1 MRSAADEAEAAALA
15 LGPVWKARTPEERVE
30 FVGLFADI
38 LERNFVAMAGARIN
52 ATGGLHVDY
61 VGESAAGDTATVST
75 TILTRNG
82 TELPVDYSMLRR
94 DGRWVV
100 CDVIILGSGCA
111 GSTAAIYT
119 ARANLSPLVLEGR
132 EPGGQLTLTTEVEN
146 YPGFPSGIQGPELVE
161 LMRKQ
166 AERFGAVYSAET
178 VTAVDLSK
186 RPFAVKTEENAYQA
200 RTLIVA
206 TGASARLLGLE
217 SEKKLMGRGVSTC
230 ATCDG
235 AFFRNR
241 EIAVVGGGD
250 TAVEEAIFLTR
261 FASKVLLV
269 HRRDQ
274 FRASKIL
281 LERSRKNPKIEF
293 ILNTVVADILDPE
306 KNEVSAI
313 RLKSTRD
320 GSETVRKVDGVFVA
334 IGHDPNTKIFEGQ
347 LALDNGYIVLREGA
361 GTSVD
366 GVFAAGDVHDTVYRQ
381 AVTAAG
387 AGCRAA
393 IEVERFLETEGR

>member
-1 MRSAADEAEAAALA
+1 MVHD
-15 LGPVWKARTPEERVE
+15 
-30 FVGLFADI
+30 
-38 LERNFVAMAGARIN
+38 
-52 ATGGLHVDY
+52 
-61 VGESAAGDTATVST
+61 
-75 TILTRNG
+75 
-82 TELPVDYSMLRR
+82 
-94 DGRWVV
+94 VV
-100 CDVIILGSGCA
+100 ILGSGCA

-146 YPGFPSGIQGPELVE
+146 FPGFPEGIQGPDLVD

-166 AERFGAVYSAET
+166 AERFGAAYKPET
-178 VTAVDLSK
+178 VTSVELSR
-186 RPFAVKTEENAYQA
+186 RPFTIRTETAEHLA
-200 RTLIVA
+200 RTLIIA
-206 TGASARLLGLE
+206 TGASARTLGLE
-217 SEKKLMGRGVSTC
+217 SERKLMGRGVSTC

-241 EIAVVGGGD
+241 EVAVVGGGD
-250 TAVEEAIFLTR
+250 TAVEEAVFLTR

-281 LERSRKNPKIEF
+281 IDRARKNPKIEF
-293 ILNTVVADILDPE
+293 VLDTVVTDILDPR
-306 KNEVSAI
+306 KNEVTAVC
-313 RLKSTRD
+313 LKHTKD
-320 GSETVRKVDGVFVA
+320 GSETVRKVEGVFVA

-347 LALDNGYIVLREGA
+347 VDLDNGYIVLRDGA
-361 GTSVD
+361 RTSVE

-387 AGCRAA
+387 SGCRAA
-393 IEVERFLETEGR
+393 IEAERFLEAEGR

>member
-1 MRSAADEAEAAALA
+1 M
-15 LGPVWKARTPEERVE
+15 
-30 FVGLFADI
+30 
-38 LERNFVAMAGARIN
+38 
-52 ATGGLHVDY
+52 
-61 VGESAAGDTATVST
+61 
-75 TILTRNG
+75 
-82 TELPVDYSMLRR
+82 
-94 DGRWVV
+94 V

-178 VTAVDLSK
+178 VTSVDLSK
-186 RPFAVKTEENAYQA
+186 RPFAVRTEENAYQA

-241 EIAVVGGGD
+241 EVAVVGGGD

-261 FASKVLLV
+261 FASRVLLV
-269 HRRDQ
+269 HRRGQ

-281 LERSRKNPKIEF
+281 LDRCRKNPKIEF
-293 ILNTVVADILDPE
+293 LLNAVVTEILDAE
-306 KNEVSAI
+306 KNEVTAI
-313 RLKSTRD
+313 RLNSTVD

-334 IGHDPNTKIFEGQ
+334 IGHDPNTKVFEGQ
-347 LALDNGYIVLREGA
+347 LALDNGYVVLREGA
-361 GTSVD
+361 KTSVD

>member
-1 MRSAADEAEAAALA
+1 M
-15 LGPVWKARTPEERVE
+15 
-30 FVGLFADI
+30 
-38 LERNFVAMAGARIN
+38 
-52 ATGGLHVDY
+52 
-61 VGESAAGDTATVST
+61 
-75 TILTRNG
+75 
-82 TELPVDYSMLRR
+82 
-94 DGRWVV
+94 V

-178 VTAVDLSK
+178 VTSVDLSK
-186 RPFAVKTEENAYQA
+186 RPFAVKTEENMYQA

-241 EIAVVGGGD
+241 EVAVVGGGD

-281 LERSRKNPKIEF
+281 LDRSRKNPKIEF
-293 ILNTVVADILDPE
+293 ILNTVVADILDPG

-334 IGHDPNTKIFEGQ
+334 IGHDPNTKVFEGQ

-361 GTSVD
+361 STSVD

-393 IEVERFLETEGR
+393 IEAERFLETEGR

>member
-1 MRSAADEAEAAALA
+1 M
-15 LGPVWKARTPEERVE
+15 
-30 FVGLFADI
+30 
-38 LERNFVAMAGARIN
+38 
-52 ATGGLHVDY
+52 
-61 VGESAAGDTATVST
+61 
-75 TILTRNG
+75 
-82 TELPVDYSMLRR
+82 
-94 DGRWVV
+94 V

-119 ARANLSPLVLEGR
+119 ARAALSPLVLEGR

-186 RPFAVKTEENAYQA
+186 RPFLVKTEENAYRA

-241 EIAVVGGGD
+241 EVAVVGGGD

-281 LERSRKNPKIEF
+281 LDRSRKNPKIEF
-293 ILNTVVADILDPE
+293 ILNTVVTEILDTE
-306 KNEVSAI
+306 KNEVSGI
-313 RLKSTRD
+313 RLKSTKD

-334 IGHDPNTKIFEGQ
+334 IGHDPNTKVFEGQ
-347 LALDNGYIVLREGA
+347 LALDNGYIVLREGSR
-361 GTSVD
+361 TSVD
-366 GVFAAGDVHDTVYRQ
+366 GVFAAGDVHDNVYRQ

>member
-1 MRSAADEAEAAALA
+1 L
-15 LGPVWKARTPEERVE
+15 
-30 FVGLFADI
+30 
-38 LERNFVAMAGARIN
+38 
-52 ATGGLHVDY
+52 
-61 VGESAAGDTATVST
+61 
-75 TILTRNG
+75 
-82 TELPVDYSMLRR
+82 
-94 DGRWVV
+94 V

-119 ARANLSPLVLEGR
+119 ARAGLSPLVLEGR

-146 YPGFPSGIQGPELVE
+146 YPGFPAGVQGPELVE

-178 VTAVDLSK
+178 VASVDLSK
-186 RPFAVKTEENAYQA
+186 RPFAVKTEENAYRA

-241 EIAVVGGGD
+241 EVAVVGGGD

-261 FASKVLLV
+261 FASKVFLV

-281 LERSRKNPKIEF
+281 LDRSRKNPKIEF
-293 ILNTVVADILDPE
+293 LLNTVVADILDPG

-334 IGHDPNTKIFEGQ
+334 IGHDPNTKVFEGQ
-347 LALDNGYIVLREGA
+347 LALDNGYILLRDGA
-361 GTSVD
+361 GTSVE
-366 GVFAAGDVHDTVYRQ
+366 GVFAAGDVHDKVYRQ

-393 IEVERFLETEGR
+393 IEVERFLEAEGR

>member
-1 MRSAADEAEAAALA
+1 M
-15 LGPVWKARTPEERVE
+15 
-30 FVGLFADI
+30 I
-38 LERNFVAMAGARIN
+38 
-52 ATGGLHVDY
+52 
-61 VGESAAGDTATVST
+61 
-75 TILTRNG
+75 
-82 TELPVDYSMLRR
+82 
-94 DGRWVV
+94 

-178 VTAVDLSK
+178 VAAVDLSK
-186 RPFAVKTEENAYQA
+186 RPFTVKTEENSYRA

-241 EIAVVGGGD
+241 EVAVVGGGD

-281 LERSRKNPKIEF
+281 LDRGRKNPKIEF
-293 ILNTVVADILDPE
+293 VLNSVVAEISDPE
-306 KNEVSAI
+306 KNEVSSI
-313 RLKSTRD
+313 RLKNTKD
-320 GSETVRKVDGVFVA
+320 GSETVRKVEGVFVA
-334 IGHDPNTKIFEGQ
+334 IGHDPNTKVFEGQ
-347 LALDNGYIVLREGA
+347 LALDNGYIVLRDGA
-361 GTSVD
+361 RTSVD
-366 GVFAAGDVHDTVYRQ
+366 GVFAAGDVHDQVYRQ

-393 IEVERFLETEGR
+393 IEVERFLESEGR

>member
-1 MRSAADEAEAAALA
+1 M
-15 LGPVWKARTPEERVE
+15 V
-30 FVGLFADI
+30 
-38 LERNFVAMAGARIN
+38 
-52 ATGGLHVDY
+52 
-61 VGESAAGDTATVST
+61 
-75 TILTRNG
+75 
-82 TELPVDYSMLRR
+82 R
-94 DGRWVV
+94 DVV
-100 CDVIILGSGCA
+100 ILGSGCA

-146 YPGFPSGIQGPELVE
+146 FPGFPEGIQGPELVD

-166 AERFGAVYSAET
+166 AERFGAAYNPET
-178 VTAVDLSK
+178 VTSVDLSR
-186 RPFAVKTEENAYQA
+186 RPFIVRTETSEHLA

-206 TGASARLLGLE
+206 TGASARTLGLE
-217 SEKKLMGRGVSTC
+217 SERKLMGRGVSTC

-241 EIAVVGGGD
+241 EVAVVGGGD
-250 TAVEEAIFLTR
+250 TAVEEASFLTR

-269 HRRDQ
+269 HRRNQ

-281 LERSRKNPKIEF
+281 IDRARKNPTIEF
-293 ILNTVVADILDPE
+293 VLDTVVTDILDAK
-306 KNEVSAI
+306 KNEVTAV
-313 RLKSTRD
+313 RLKSTKD
-320 GSETVRKVDGVFVA
+320 GSETVRKLEGVFVA

-347 LALDNGYIVLREGA
+347 IELDNGYIVLRDGA
-361 GTSVD
+361 RTSME
-366 GVFAAGDVHDTVYRQ
+366 GVFAAGDVHDMVYRQ

-393 IEVERFLETEGR
+393 IEAERFLEAEGR

>member
-1 MRSAADEAEAAALA
+1 M
-15 LGPVWKARTPEERVE
+15 
-30 FVGLFADI
+30 
-38 LERNFVAMAGARIN
+38 
-52 ATGGLHVDY
+52 
-61 VGESAAGDTATVST
+61 
-75 TILTRNG
+75 
-82 TELPVDYSMLRR
+82 
-94 DGRWVV
+94 V

-119 ARANLSPLVLEGR
+119 ARAGLSPLVLEGR

-186 RPFAVKTEENAYQA
+186 RPFAVKTEENAYEA

-241 EIAVVGGGD
+241 EVAVVGGGD

-261 FASKVLLV
+261 FASKVLFV

-281 LERSRKNPKIEF
+281 LDRSRKNPKIEF
-293 ILNTVVADILDPE
+293 ILNTVVTDILDPG

-334 IGHDPNTKIFEGQ
+334 IGHDPNTKLFEGQ
-347 LALDNGYIVLREGA
+347 LALDNGYVVLREGA
-361 GTSVD
+361 KTSVD
-366 GVFAAGDVHDTVYRQ
+366 GVFAAGDVHDKVYRQ

>member
-1 MRSAADEAEAAALA
+1 
-15 LGPVWKARTPEERVE
+15 
-30 FVGLFADI
+30 
-38 LERNFVAMAGARIN
+38 
-52 ATGGLHVDY
+52 
-61 VGESAAGDTATVST
+61 
-75 TILTRNG
+75 
-82 TELPVDYSMLRR
+82 
-94 DGRWVV
+94 
-100 CDVIILGSGCA
+100 
-111 GSTAAIYT
+111 
-119 ARANLSPLVLEGR
+119 
-132 EPGGQLTLTTEVEN
+132 LTLTTEVEN

-178 VTAVDLSK
+178 VTGVDLSK

-241 EIAVVGGGD
+241 EVAVVGGGD

-261 FASKVLLV
+261 FASRVLLV

-281 LERSRKNPKIEF
+281 LDRGRKNPKIEF
-293 ILNTVVADILDPE
+293 LLNTVVADILE
-306 KNEVSAI
+306 SGENEVSAI

-334 IGHDPNTKIFEGQ
+334 IGHDPNTKVFEGQ
-347 LALDNGYIVLREGA
+347 LALDSGYVVLREGA
-361 GTSVD
+361 RTSVD
-366 GVFAAGDVHDTVYRQ
+366 GVFAAGDVHDKVYRQ

-393 IEVERFLETEGR
+393 IEVERFLENEGR

>member
-1 MRSAADEAEAAALA
+1 M
-15 LGPVWKARTPEERVE
+15 
-30 FVGLFADI
+30 
-38 LERNFVAMAGARIN
+38 
-52 ATGGLHVDY
+52 
-61 VGESAAGDTATVST
+61 
-75 TILTRNG
+75 
-82 TELPVDYSMLRR
+82 
-94 DGRWVV
+94 V

-241 EIAVVGGGD
+241 EVAVVGGGD

-281 LERSRKNPKIEF
+281 LDRSRKNPKIEF

-334 IGHDPNTKIFEGQ
+334 IGHDPNTKVFEGQ

-361 GTSVD
+361 RTSVD
-366 GVFAAGDVHDTVYRQ
+366 GVFAAGDVHDAVYRQ

-393 IEVERFLETEGR
+393 IEAERFLETEGR